1 MYENRRMLAERM
13 VNNALDIAAYI
24 LEQRY
29 KGKPVYVDWIDHP
42 ELKALVTKLVI
53 LPDDLAT
60 KELDCALGR
69 RLTGSEPTDRT
80 KAASTAS

>member
-42 ELKALVTKLVI
+42 ELKELVTRLVI

-60 KELDCALGR
+60 KELDEALGK
-69 RLTGSEPTDRT
+69 P
-80 KAASTAS
+80 A

>member
-1 MYENRRMLAERM
+1 MLAQRM

-24 LEQRY
+24 LEQRH

-60 KELDCALGR
+60 KELEAALDKK
-69 RLTGSEPTDRT
+69 TKPHSYCTPSPTIT
-80 KAASTAS
+80 H

>member
-24 LEQRY
+24 LEQRH

-42 ELKALVTKLVI
+42 DLKELVTKLVI

-60 KELDCALGR
+60 KELDAALNSGLQR
-69 RLTGSEPTDRT
+69 GNKYKPKNSLLRN
-80 KAASTAS
+80 